1 MNSIGGEV
9 IGDLA
14 QSALAARAVEPGH
27 GEGQDG
33 HSHEAACLNCGT
45 ALLGSH
51 CHNCGQA
58 AHVHRTLGAFF
69 HDLLHGVFH
78 FEGKIWRTLPK
89 LAFRPGVL
97 TREYID
103 GRRASYVSP
112 IALFLFSVFLM
123 FAVVKQ
129 VAGQFGD
136 LSSVDVNGVTV
147 TGLAENEKVIAKL
160 KARRAE
166 LVKAGQPTDAV
177 DGEIAGREQA
187 VAAIKQMRGEFSVD
201 QIAQAKDAR
210 YTSDVPAIQHAL
222 DEFKDN
228 PSLVIYKL
236 QNNAYKYSWALIPI
250 SVPFVWLLFA
260 FRRRYYLYDHT
271 VFVTYSLCFMTLLAV
286 LVMAGNAVGLPFV
299 AALAFLAPPLHM
311 YKQLR
316 GTYALTRFEAL
327 WRTGALLGI
336 ALTALILFTMLI
348 LAETGG

>member
-89 LAFRPGVL
+89 LAFKPGVL

-129 VAGQFGD
+129 VAGHFGD

-147 TGLAENEKVIAKL
+147 TGLAENEKVIARL

-210 YTSDVPAIQHAL
+210 YTSDVPAIQPTERERRTFSAISAPL
-222 DEFKDN
+222 TRASSSSSRARRSSPVVRRNFSTSSSDSSTRSS
-228 PSLVIYKL
+228 SLVV
-236 QNNAYKYSWALIPI
+236 S
-250 SVPFVWLLFA
+250 
-260 FRRRYYLYDHT
+260 
-271 VFVTYSLCFMTLLAV
+271 AV
-286 LVMAGNAVGLPFV
+286 LGSTV
-299 AALAFLAPPLHM
+299 LAITNP
-311 YKQLR
+311 
-316 GTYALTRFEAL
+316 RFHRSI
-327 WRTGALLGI
+327 WRTSS
-336 ALTALILFTMLI
+336 
-348 LAETGG
+348 